1 MLVTVV
7 LSTAALGAQ
16 AQVALLASF
25 VERGSG
31 NPVDTLTPA
40 EVSVTEDGVAP
51 QPRFLVRVT
60 RSKTSADSGANRGLQ
75 FAPRVVLTRLGLLL
89 LLVLIVTGRP
99 FLAQQTGS
107 AFEVASVK
115 LHTSDDQQMVMTMRP
130 GGRFVATN
138 VLLRLVIRT
147 TFQVQDEQ
155 IVGGPAWLDTD
166 RFDINAKA
174 PDNMRPEDIAPML
187 QALLTE
193 RFKLRTH
200 REMRE
205 RPVLALER
213 IRRDAPMGEGL
224 RPTAC
229 PELAVD
235 LSEPKPC
242 ANINNGVNFLT
253 LRGAPIEV
261 FAQYLAPYVNRV
273 VVDRT
278 GLDGRYDI
286 VLKWSP
292 EPSAG
297 AGAPSPAAQD
307 RPGLI
312 TALQE
317 QLGLKLE
324 STRAPLEVLV
334 VDSVERPTP
343 D

>member
-1 MLVTVV
+1 M
-7 LSTAALGAQ
+7 
-16 AQVALLASF
+16 
-25 VERGSG
+25 
-31 NPVDTLTPA
+31 
-40 EVSVTEDGVAP
+40 
-51 QPRFLVRVT
+51 
-60 RSKTSADSGANRGLQ
+60 
-75 FAPRVVLTRLGLLL
+75 TRLCL
-89 LLVLIVTGRP
+89 LLVLLGITLPLG
-99 FLAQQTGS
+99 AQQALT

-115 LHTSDDQQMVMTMRP
+115 PHTSDDQQMIMTMRP

-138 VLLRLVIRT
+138 VLLRLIIRT
-147 TFQVQDEQ
+147 TFQLQDDQ
-155 IVGGPAWLDTD
+155 IVGGPAWLETD

-174 PDNMRPEDIAPML
+174 PDNMRPEDIAPMM
-187 QALLTE
+187 QSLLTE

-200 REMRE
+200 REVRE

-213 IRRDAPMGEGL
+213 VRREGSTGPEL

-242 ANINNGVNFLT
+242 ANISNGVNFLMV
-253 LRGAPIEV
+253 RGAPIAV
-261 FAQYLAPYVNRV
+261 FAQYLAPYVNRA

-292 EPSAG
+292 EQSAG
-297 AGAPSPAAQD
+297 AGVGPAPAAQD
-307 RPGLI
+307 RPSLI

-324 STRAPLEVLV
+324 STRASLEVLV
-334 VDSVERPTP
+334 IDSVERPTP